1 MTTHLERLGLLD
13 NFDIVRC
20 WNDPG
25 VMERKP
31 QPGVYKA
38 ALKVLDITAGEAIAL
53 EDSPNGILSATRA
66 GIFTIAVPNALTRLL
81 GVGNADME
89 LESMAH
95 MPLEELLKVV
105 EKNNSRA

>member
-1 MTTHLERLGLLD
+1 
-13 NFDIVRC
+13 
-20 WNDPG
+20 
-25 VMERKP
+25 
-31 QPGVYKA
+31 
-38 ALKVLDITAGEAIAL
+38 LKVLDITAGEAIAL